1 MEIGRMCYIQDLKQL
16 FNRKKGMQIKKK
28 KQSPAL
34 LIAILKLRIPQPQ
47 FA

>member
-1 MEIGRMCYIQDLKQL
+1 MCYIQDLKQL

-28 KQSPAL
+28 QSPAL
-34 LIAILKLRIPQPQ
+34 LIAILKLRIPQ